1 MDVFN
6 AVILQKVVRNFQDAY
21 MFSIKDHSLLLL
33 QVGAEEKWM
42 G

>member
-21 MFSIKDHSLLLL
+21 MFSTTDHSLLMH